1 MKLLIDENLSPRL
14 PQWANDYG
22 VEAVAAI
29 YVGLRGCP
37 DSVLWQRACEESRVV
52 VTVNVADFISLA
64 RGYELH
70 PGVIALREAGLGRAD
85 QWSRLREAIE
95 FARIRCG
102 GDLLNHVLEVK
113 APGDNIL
120 HPVPEV

>member
-14 PQWANDYG
+14 AQWANDDG
-22 VEAVAAI
+22 IEAVAAVH
-29 YVGLRGCP
+29 VGLGGCS
-37 DSVLWQRACEESRVV
+37 DLMVWQRAYEESRVV
-52 VTVNVADFISLA
+52 VTVNVADFVSLA

-113 APGDNIL
+113 APGDNVL

>member
-14 PQWANDYG
+14 AQWASDDG
-22 VEAVAAI
+22 IEAVAAV
-29 YVGLRGCP
+29 YLGLGGRS
-37 DSVLWQRACEESRVV
+37 DLTVWQRAYEESRVL

-85 QWSRLREAIE
+85 QWSRLRKAIE